1 MPSLAT
7 TASPSI
13 AAASSPTLRRIYD
26 RILPPALD
34 TVFPLL
40 LAIADDEL
48 AAAAIRVTLALAH
61 TKGAV
66 PTVMRALG
74 EGREAEAVVSPFVGA
89 VMEECLSPE
98 YRNECRDSL
107 QKQVDSVAGR
117 VRWRYEIADQSP
129 TDAVIEQARQL
140 RAGLI
145 VMGLRHHGVLQ
156 RALSRDMLR
165 EVVMATRVPVLAVRP
180 ELGGLPKR
188 VVVAVDFG
196 VASIRAARLAR
207 HLLAD
212 DGTMYLVHVATG
224 ASDSVSRRINP
235 LSGHSNQ
242 NMRAE
247 LDSLIEDLSPLPGMM
262 MTSIVIDSDVQ
273 LSIEGYAQRVDADL
287 LAVGS
292 DQHSFIDRLLS
303 GSVSMG
309 LAHTA
314 RWSTLVVPCLHDE

>member
-1 MPSLAT
+1 
-7 TASPSI
+7 
-13 AAASSPTLRRIYD
+13 
-26 RILPPALD
+26 
-34 TVFPLL
+34 
-40 LAIADDEL
+40 
-48 AAAAIRVTLALAH
+48 
-61 TKGAV
+61 
-66 PTVMRALG
+66 MRALG

-196 VASIRAARLAR
+196 VASIRAARLVR

-292 DQHSFIDRLLS
+292 DQHSFVDRLLS

-314 RWSTLVVPCLHDE
+314 RWSTLVVPCLHDEQMVRTS